1 MLWRAFARTELLTGN
16 WKWTKMCSFLGALVF
31 VISDTFLAFYEFN
44 AITNLISPIRVHQ
57 IIMITYYAAQ
67 LGIALSVV
75 DTKTTKLSN
84 KNSKKSP
91 PKKHN

>member
-31 VISDTFLAFYEFN
+31 VISDTFVAFYEFN
-44 AITNLISPIRVHQ
+44 VITNWISSKSVHQ
-57 IIMITYYAAQ
+57 IIMITYYIAQ

-75 DTKTTKLSN
+75 DTKTTKLNN
-84 KNSKKSP
+84 KSSRKSP